1 MPPSLSLGRAMR
13 VCVAGGPPPG
23 PGDTEHTDSDAGL
36 DTAAPGRPLG
46 SRVSPPQTRDPR
58 PPPAAAAG
66 PDLLETSAGA
76 TTPLQ
81 HEAAASRP
89 RPGTSGV
96 TERGAGAA
104 LSTRS
109 PSETPTRCAVCG
121 AHPDLRP
128 GARGSVRRA
137 GWGPRGPTA
146 VLGRWPPHPS
156 GKQTAQALSSAG
168 VSVSLQPAVGLVLT
182 AVCFRFHLVFNLT
195 FSDHDEP
202 GHPRVSG

>member
-1 MPPSLSLGRAMR
+1 MQTGSLEWYYGHVRARFKRFGSAKVIRSLCGRLPGG
-13 VCVAGGPPPG
+13 GGPPPG

-36 DTAAPGRPLG
+36 DAAAPGRPLG

-128 GARGSVRRA
+128 GARGSVGGQA
-137 GWGPRGPTA
+137 GVPEGP
-146 VLGRWPPHPS
+146 L
-156 GKQTAQALSSAG
+156 LSSEGGLRILRGSKPPRLSPLPAFLFLY
-168 VSVSLQPAVGLVLT
+168 SQPWAW
-182 AVCFRFHLVFNLT
+182 F
-195 FSDHDEP
+195 
-202 GHPRVSG
+202 